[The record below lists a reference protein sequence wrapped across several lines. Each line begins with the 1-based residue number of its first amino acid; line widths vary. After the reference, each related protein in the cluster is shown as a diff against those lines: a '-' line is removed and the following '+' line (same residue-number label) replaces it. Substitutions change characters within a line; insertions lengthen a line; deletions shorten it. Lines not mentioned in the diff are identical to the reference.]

1 MLKQIDISYN
11 PFVPLMKILIDGS
24 EIDDFSQLISYIN
37 EPIWEIKNKF
47 FDILYSEAGTEYI
60 VNFEGTKFVRQYLRC
75 LEMNQNIAKNKCKC
89 FKR

>member
-47 FDILYSEAGTEYI
+47 FDILYSEACTEYI
-60 VNFEGTKFVRQYLRC
+60 VNFE
-75 LEMNQNIAKNKCKC
+75 
-89 FKR
+89 

>member
-47 FDILYSEAGTEYI
+47 FHIKIFFRPPVSTRTVFIHEA
-60 VNFEGTKFVRQYLRC
+60 
-75 LEMNQNIAKNKCKC
+75 
-89 FKR
+89 